1 MLVLIYLNHL
11 SLYEMETSCEK
22 KRPGGAKQRMPK
34 KRAGIVFQII
44 QYMHRGL
51 QINIHVTQIYSSA
64 EGSS

>member
-1 MLVLIYLNHL
+1 
-11 SLYEMETSCEK
+11 METSCEK
-22 KRPGGAKQRMPK
+22 KKDQEGQSKRMPK
-34 KRAGIVFQII
+34 KRAWIVFQII